1 MSKHVDP
8 AARVSPKVNWALFGG
23 LGLTVLCTAL
33 AGLTPDMFDFLGE
46 FAVPVTGGLV
56 AGGAW
61 LAGYLKRDDLRTVG
75 AAAVTVGEVPTG
87 LPHPDAVPDSTT
99 VEADALARRAA
110 ELRQG
115 GAL

>member
-1 MSKHVDP
+1 MSKHASP
-8 AARVSPKVNWALFGG
+8 AASISPKVNWALLGG

-61 LAGYLKRDDLRTVG
+61 LAGYLKRDPLREVG
-75 AAAVTVGEVPTG
+75 SAAVVVGETPTG
-87 LPHPDAVPDSTT
+87 LPHPDSVPDATT
-99 VEADALARRAA
+99 AEADALAARAA
-110 ELRQG
+110 EIRRG
-115 GAL
+115 GVS